1 MSGLLGWSV
10 PWAGGRRHRKSHQV
24 ASLLVVMALAAG
36 ACSDDGA
43 SVSEVT
49 LPALTLGPPTTAPDI
64 TTTSTTETPVDAQLV
79 EVGDDLSAL
88 VAAAPEGSAF
98 LLAVGTHRLLSVV
111 PKNQMTFRGSPGAV
125 MSGAMLLDGFELD
138 GDGRFWSLSGLEKS
152 VGDYGQ
158 GNCVGDYEGCQ
169 LSPPSFVMRISA
181 SIW

>member
-169 LSPPSFVMRISA
+169 LSPPSFEI
-181 SIW
+181 